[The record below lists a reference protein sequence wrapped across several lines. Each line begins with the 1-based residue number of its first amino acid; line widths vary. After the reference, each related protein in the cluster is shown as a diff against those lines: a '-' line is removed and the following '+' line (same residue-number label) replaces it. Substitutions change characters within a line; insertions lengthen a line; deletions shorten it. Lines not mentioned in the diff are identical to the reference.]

1 MRLPLVFSATAVLGL
16 FSGTVFGDSVNPPE
30 PVEVAPVQ
38 VSSSAATPASKAPT
52 PVAPKATKDPV
63 PAESAAARPAPQ
75 AETADCVV
83 VDEPPAKLEPT
94 VVRASEAPAS
104 PLTQANSPYTAPVVA
119 TPRNVTY
126 QPVPG
131 RFSRQ
136 VISAYYVN
144 RVSVQL
150 PAGIKVITRKDWY
163 AKDIV
168 VTYLANPY
176 TNWRGV
182 TPDALAFRHTGTTME
197 IIPSGTKYVPTE
209 IIVTVPSPVEVIVR

>member
-16 FSGTVFGDSVNPPE
+16 SSGTLFGDSVNPPE
-30 PVEVAPVQ
+30 PVEAAPVQ
-38 VSSSAATPASKAPT
+38 VSSSAAAPAPSPA
-52 PVAPKATKDPV
+52 PVAPKASGEP
-63 PAESAAARPAPQ
+63 AAARPAPQ

-150 PAGIKVITRKDWY
+150 PAGIKVTTRKDWY
-163 AKDIV
+163 AKNIV

-182 TPDALAFRHTGTTME
+182 TPDALAFRHVGTTME

-209 IIVTVPSPVEVIVR
+209 IVVTVPSPVEVIVR